1 MEFKVTNHKYP
12 KSKQKDLEYL
22 AEHSAYVSWDSDDT
36 KDRDVALA
44 KYSQSLGT
52 FTSANNGRNF
62 KDLTTHQGSRPGL
75 RNSDYDYFRPNER
88 VPSKPKEIIAF
99 ARKSYRQIGLIRNAI
114 DLMGDF
120 ACQGIRLVHPNKRIE
135 RFYNDW
141 FTRVAGKAVS
151 ERFCNL
157 LFREANVPI
166 RMKTAKI
173 NKSKR
178 LEMQKTV
185 AEIDMK
191 ATLKNDSFRKG
202 ELPWQ
207 YVFLDPL
214 LLDVVGGPLASLSG
228 KFNYRMDIPSNLKRE
243 LVKIRQTGAGV
254 ERDLIDSI
262 PDELL
267 DPSNNKGILLPPD
280 KTFVYHYKKDDWQ
293 VWADPMT
300 YACFDDLILYQKLKL
315 ADKAAL
321 DGAVNKIRVW
331 KLGSLDHKLAPTA
344 AAASALGD
352 ILGAN
357 TGGGTMDI
365 VWGPDIE
372 LIETGTDVQRFLGD
386 EKYRPT
392 LMSIYS
398 CLGIPPTLTGTFG
411 ASGTTNNFIS
421 LKTLTERLNYVRSVL
436 LSFWNEQIQIVQ
448 KSMGFRFGAQ
458 VEFDF
463 MHLEDPSTMAQL
475 LINLADRNIVS
486 DEFVQRNIKAKP
498 EIEQKRILN
507 ETKQRDR
514 GAMQEKV
521 SPYHAVDK
529 EYGLEKIALQTGVA
543 TPSEVGLD
551 LNERKDGESPA
562 LEMRTKKRE
571 EKKGDAPKQQELPF
585 LEENDNTGVPGRPK
599 NSNDTEQRKPRG
611 FKPALKAS
619 IELWAKKTQEK
630 ISKTVNPALLAQF
643 DKKNMRSLSSEEF
656 EQAEKIKFEILC
668 NLDYK
673 SDLTDELIFA
683 SIKKPEDGMCIHN
696 ECDQW
701 IAEASEDFG
710 RRLSIEEI
718 RSIRASYYC
727 YLKLEKNH

>member
-1 MEFKVTNHKYP
+1 MEFKVANNKYP

-114 DLMGDF
+114 DLIGDF

-191 ATLKNDSFRKG
+191 ATLKNDSFKKG

-243 LVKIRQTGAGV
+243 LAKIRQTGAGV

-357 TGGGTMDI
+357 TGCGTMDI

-562 LEMRTKKRE
+562 LEIRTKKRE
-571 EKKGDAPKQQELPF
+571 EKKDDGPKQQELPF
-585 LEENDNTGVPGRPK
+585 PEENDNTGVPGRPK

-619 IELWAKKTQEK
+619 IELWAKKTQDK

-683 SIKKPEDGMCIHN
+683 SIKKPEHGMCIHN

-701 IAEASEDFG
+701 ITEASEDFG

-727 YLKLEKNH
+727 YLKIEKNH

>member
-1 MEFKVTNHKYP
+1 MEFKVANHKYP

-228 KFNYRMDIPSNLKRE
+228 KFNYRMDIPSSLKRE

-571 EKKGDAPKQQELPF
+571 EKKDDTPKQQELPF
-585 LEENDNTGVPGRPK
+585 PEENDNTGVPGRPK

-683 SIKKPEDGMCIHN
+683 SIKKPEHGMCIHN

-701 IAEASEDFG
+701 ITEASEDFG

>member
-1 MEFKVTNHKYP
+1 MSKNKYP

-22 AEHSAYVSWDSDDT
+22 SENSAYVSWDSNDAEG
-36 KDRDVALA
+36 RDVALA

-52 FTSANNGRNF
+52 FTYANNGGRNF
-62 KDLTTHQGSRPGL
+62 KDLTSHQSSRPGL
-75 RNSDYDYFRPNER
+75 RNSDYDFFRSNER
-88 VPSKPKEIIAF
+88 VPSKPKDIIAF

-141 FTRVAGKAVS
+141 FSRVAGKAVS

-173 NKSKR
+173 NKNKR

-185 AEIDMK
+185 ADIDMK
-191 ATLKNDSFRKG
+191 AILNTDTFKKG

-228 KFNYRMDIPSNLKRE
+228 KFNYRMDIPKHLKRE
-243 LVKIRQTGAGV
+243 LVKIKQGGTGA

-262 PDELL
+262 PEELL
-267 DPSNNKGILLPPD
+267 DPTNNKGILLPPD

-344 AAASALGD
+344 SAASALGD

-436 LSFWNEQIQIVQ
+436 LSFWNKQIQIVQ

-486 DEFVQRNIKAKP
+486 DEFVQRNVKAKP
-498 EIEQKRILN
+498 EIEQKRILS
-507 ETKQRDR
+507 ESKQRNR
-514 GAMQEKV
+514 GVMQEKV
-521 SPYHAVDK
+521 SPYHSVDK
-529 EYGLEKIALQTGVA
+529 EFSLEKIALQTGVA

-551 LNERKDGESPA
+551 LNERKEGEEPA
-562 LEMRTKKRE
+562 LEMRTKKR
-571 EKKGDAPKQQELPF
+571 DSSPKQQNLPF
-585 LEENDNTGVPGRPK
+585 PDDDSNQGAPGRPK
-599 NSNDTEQRKPRG
+599 NSKDKEERKPRG

-619 IELWAKKTQEK
+619 VELWAKKTQDK
-630 ISKTVNPALLAQF
+630 ISKVVNPALLSQF
-643 DKKNMRSLSSEEF
+643 NKKNMRSLSSDQF

-668 NLDYK
+668 NLDYNT
-673 SDLTDELIFA
+673 DLTKEVIFA
-683 SIKKPEDGMCIHN
+683 AIKKPEDGIEIHN

-701 IAEASEDFG
+701 ISEASEDFG

-718 RSIRASYYC
+718 RSIRTSYYC
-727 YLKLEKNH
+727 YLKLEKSS

>member
-1 MEFKVTNHKYP
+1 MANNKYP

-191 ATLKNDSFRKG
+191 ATLKNDSFKKG

-243 LVKIRQTGAGV
+243 LAKIRQTGAGV

-571 EKKGDAPKQQELPF
+571 EKKDDGPKQQVLPF
-585 LEENDNTGVPGRPK
+585 PQENDNTGVPGRPK

-619 IELWAKKTQEK
+619 IELWAKKTQDK

-683 SIKKPEDGMCIHN
+683 SIKKPEHGMCIHN

-701 IAEASEDFG
+701 ITEASEDFG

-727 YLKLEKNH
+727 YLKIEKNH

>member
-1 MEFKVTNHKYP
+1 
-12 KSKQKDLEYL
+12 
-22 AEHSAYVSWDSDDT
+22 
-36 KDRDVALA
+36 
-44 KYSQSLGT
+44 
-52 FTSANNGRNF
+52 
-62 KDLTTHQGSRPGL
+62 
-75 RNSDYDYFRPNER
+75 
-88 VPSKPKEIIAF
+88 
-99 ARKSYRQIGLIRNAI
+99 
-114 DLMGDF
+114 MGDF

-191 ATLKNDSFRKG
+191 ATLKNDSFKKG

-243 LVKIRQTGAGV
+243 LAKIRQTGAGV

-571 EKKGDAPKQQELPF
+571 EKKDDGPKQQELPF
-585 LEENDNTGVPGRPK
+585 PEENDNTGVPGRPK

-619 IELWAKKTQEK
+619 IELWAKKTQDK

-683 SIKKPEDGMCIHN
+683 SIKKPEHGMCIHN

-701 IAEASEDFG
+701 ITEASEDFG

-727 YLKLEKNH
+727 YLKIEKNH

>member
-1 MEFKVTNHKYP
+1 MEFKVANHKYP

-228 KFNYRMDIPSNLKRE
+228 KFNYRMDIPSSLKRE

-514 GAMQEKV
+514 GVMQEKV

-571 EKKGDAPKQQELPF
+571 EKKDDTPKQQELPF
-585 LEENDNTGVPGRPK
+585 PEENDNTGVPGRPK

-683 SIKKPEDGMCIHN
+683 SIKKPEYGMCIHN

-701 IAEASEDFG
+701 ITEASEDFG

>member
-1 MEFKVTNHKYP
+1 VANHKYP

-228 KFNYRMDIPSNLKRE
+228 KFNYRMDIPSSLKRE

-514 GAMQEKV
+514 GVMQEKV

-571 EKKGDAPKQQELPF
+571 EKKDDTPKQQELPF
-585 LEENDNTGVPGRPK
+585 PEENDNTGVPGRPK

-683 SIKKPEDGMCIHN
+683 SIKKPEYGMCIHN

-701 IAEASEDFG
+701 ITEASEDFG

>member
-1 MEFKVTNHKYP
+1 LEFKVANHKYP

-228 KFNYRMDIPSNLKRE
+228 KFNYRMDIPSSLKRE

-571 EKKGDAPKQQELPF
+571 EKKDDTPKQQELPF
-585 LEENDNTGVPGRPK
+585 PEENDNTGVPGRPK

-683 SIKKPEDGMCIHN
+683 SIKKPEHGMCIHN

-701 IAEASEDFG
+701 ITEASEDFG

>member
-1 MEFKVTNHKYP
+1 MEFKVSNNKYP
-12 KSKQKDLEYL
+12 KSKQEDLEFL
-22 AEHSAYVSWDSDDT
+22 ANNSAYVSWDSDDAEG
-36 KDRDVALA
+36 RDIALA

-52 FTSANNGRNF
+52 FTRANNGRNF

-75 RNSDYDYFRPNER
+75 RNSDYDFFRPNEA
-88 VPSKPKEIIAF
+88 VPSKPKDIIAF

-141 FTRVAGKAVS
+141 FSRVKGKFVS

-185 AEIDMK
+185 AEVDMK
-191 ATLKNDSFRKG
+191 AVLNTDKFRKG

-207 YVFLDPL
+207 YIFLDPL

-228 KFNYRMDIPSNLKRE
+228 KFNYRMDIPVSLKRE
-243 LVKIRQTGAGV
+243 LVKIKQSGSGA
-254 ERDLIDSI
+254 ERDLLDSI

-267 DPSNNKGILLPPD
+267 DPTNNKGILLPPE

-365 VWGPDIE
+365 VWGPDID
-372 LIETGTDVQRFLGD
+372 LIETGTDVQRFLGE

-421 LKTLTERLNYVRSVL
+421 LKTLTERLNYVRYVL
-436 LSFWNEQIQIVQ
+436 LSFWNEQIQLVQ
-448 KSMGFRFGAQ
+448 KSMGFRIGAQ
-458 VEFDF
+458 IEFDF
-463 MHLEDPSTMAQL
+463 MNLEDPSTMAQL

-486 DEFVQRNIKAKP
+486 DEFIQRNIKAKP
-498 EIEQKRILN
+498 EIEQKRILS

-514 GAMQEKV
+514 GSMQEKV

-529 EYGLEKIALQTGVA
+529 DFSLEKIALQTGVA
-543 TPSEVGLD
+543 SPSEVGLD
-551 LNERKDGESPA
+551 LKERKEGEEPA
-562 LEMRTKKRE
+562 LEMRTKKKE
-571 EKKGDAPKQQELPF
+571 NKNIDSPKQQNLPF
-585 LEENDNTGVPGRPK
+585 PEEEPDTGVPGRPK
-599 NSNDTEQRKPRG
+599 NSNDTEERKPRG

-619 IELWAKKTQEK
+619 VELWAKKTQDK
-630 ISKTVNPALLAQF
+630 ISKTINPALLDQF
-643 DKKNMRSLSSEEF
+643 NKKNMRSLSSEEF

-668 NLDYK
+668 NLDYN
-673 SDLTDELIFA
+673 SDLTEECIFA
-683 SIKKPEDGMCIHN
+683 AVKKPSCGTATHN

-701 IAEASEDFG
+701 ITEASESFD

>member
-1 MEFKVTNHKYP
+1 
-12 KSKQKDLEYL
+12 
-22 AEHSAYVSWDSDDT
+22 
-36 KDRDVALA
+36 
-44 KYSQSLGT
+44 
-52 FTSANNGRNF
+52 
-62 KDLTTHQGSRPGL
+62 
-75 RNSDYDYFRPNER
+75 
-88 VPSKPKEIIAF
+88 
-99 ARKSYRQIGLIRNAI
+99 
-114 DLMGDF
+114 
-120 ACQGIRLVHPNKRIE
+120 
-135 RFYNDW
+135 
-141 FTRVAGKAVS
+141 
-151 ERFCNL
+151 
-157 LFREANVPI
+157 
-166 RMKTAKI
+166 
-173 NKSKR
+173 
-178 LEMQKTV
+178 
-185 AEIDMK
+185 MK
-191 ATLKNDSFRKG
+191 ANLKNDSFKKG
-202 ELPWQ
+202 ELPWK

-243 LVKIRQTGAGV
+243 LAKMRQTGAGV

-571 EKKGDAPKQQELPF
+571 EKKDDGPKQQELPF
-585 LEENDNTGVPGRPK
+585 PEENDNTGVPGRPK

-619 IELWAKKTQEK
+619 IELWAKKTQDK

-683 SIKKPEDGMCIHN
+683 SIKKPEHGMCIHN

-701 IAEASEDFG
+701 ITEASEDFG

-727 YLKLEKNH
+727 YLKIEKNH

>member
-1 MEFKVTNHKYP
+1 MEFKVANHKYP

-191 ATLKNDSFRKG
+191 ATLKNDSFKKG

-585 LEENDNTGVPGRPK
+585 PEENDNTGVPGRPK

-668 NLDYK
+668 NLDHK